1 MSQPCHIT
9 NVCRLLRIAHFNR
22 LATDR
27 SIRNSSNGENPG
39 KILPAS
45 HPGSP
50 AKRKSDTED
59 ALAIV
64 NRKCR
69 PHLFITVTMNANWPE
84 ITSNV
89 LPGQT
94 AYDRPDLCC
103 RVFKI
108 KLEEIMAELNSGK
121 VFGPYLAHLGVIE
134 CWIKSVMRR
143 IMCSQQPSL
152 RARASL
158 QHTV

>member
-64 NRKCR
+64 NRKGR

-84 ITSNV
+84 ITSNL

-103 RVFKI
+103 RVFNI
-108 KLEEIMAELNSGK
+108 KLKEIMAELKSGK
-121 VFGPYLAHLGVIE
+121 VFGPYLAHFGVIE
-134 CWIKSVMRR
+134 F
-143 IMCSQQPSL
+143 QQRGYPHAL
-152 RARASL
+152 LVYTFKAKGL
-158 QHTV
+158 NI